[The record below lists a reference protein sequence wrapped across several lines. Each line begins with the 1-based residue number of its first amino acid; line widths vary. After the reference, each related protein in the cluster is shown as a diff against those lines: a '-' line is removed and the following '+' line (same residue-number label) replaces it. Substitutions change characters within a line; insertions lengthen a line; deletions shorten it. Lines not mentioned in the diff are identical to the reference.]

1 MLLSSVP
8 SPTVGTPDGR
18 LAVVDVGSNT
28 ARLVMF
34 HTASSGSLRAVLE
47 RKESPRLGLGA
58 AADGTL
64 QRDAMERGIAS
75 LKRFAQTLHDLGD
88 PTQVAVATSATRDA
102 PNGASFIQRVA
113 RETGISLRVLSEVE
127 EARYAYLGV
136 ATACELEDD
145 LVFDLGGGS
154 LQIVAARE
162 GKFQNSVS
170 LPLGALRLTQ
180 RFLEHDPPKS
190 REVDALRASVRE
202 DIESAIKA
210 LGRNHRGIFAVGGT
224 VRSLAKVAINL
235 REYPISRVHGYPMGR
250 RDLEALGELL
260 LDMPS
265 DKRSAIA
272 GIGQDRADVVLAG
285 LVVIEELLS
294 ETKQDQVTVSGTG
307 IREGIAAEA
316 IHADLPASAEE
327 LARRSVLAASEAFE
341 FSIEHGVEVERV
353 CRQLFDLLAAR
364 LGWGPEERMALS
376 VAAWMHDSGTAVD
389 LWRHGRHSAYLVRNF
404 PIWGVTQ
411 REVLLASMATF
422 VHEGDEPPSSW
433 RKEFLPVIRAS
444 DIATAR
450 RLGTLLYV
458 AETLQ
463 REDPHFSWSAGS
475 NLLSVG
481 LGRSA
486 EGTVSPRAIE
496 KVRKP
501 LRREFDI
508 EVRIR
513 DS

>member
-1 MLLSSVP
+1 MLTSVP
-8 SPTVGTPDGR
+8 SATLGTPDGR
-18 LAVVDVGSNT
+18 LAVIDVGSNT

-34 HTASSGSLRAVLE
+34 RIANSGSLRAVFE
-47 RKESPRLGLGA
+47 RKESPRLGLGT

-64 QRDAMERGIAS
+64 HKDAIERGIAS
-75 LKRFAQTLHDLGD
+75 LKRFAQTLRDLGN
-88 PTQVAVATSATRDA
+88 PTLVAIATSATRDA
-102 PNGASFIQRVA
+102 PNGAAFLQRVA
-113 RETGISLRVLSEVE
+113 RETGISLRVLTEVE

-136 ATACELEDD
+136 ATACELDDD
-145 LVFDLGGGS
+145 LICDLGGGS
-154 LQIVAARE
+154 LQIVAARQGE
-162 GKFQNSVS
+162 FQNSIS

-190 REVDALRASVRE
+190 RELEEMRSSVQE
-202 DIESAIKA
+202 DIASAIKA
-210 LGRNHRGIFAVGGT
+210 LGREHRGILGVGGT

-235 REYPISRVHGYPMGR
+235 REYPISRVHGYPLGR

-260 LDMPS
+260 FDMPS

-272 GIGQDRADVVLAG
+272 GIGADRADVILAG

-294 ETKQDQVTVSGTG
+294 ETEQEQITVSATG
-307 IREGIAAEA
+307 IREGIGGEA
-316 IHADLPASAEE
+316 VHADLPATAEE

-341 FSIEHGVEVERV
+341 FSMDHGVEVERV
-353 CRQLFDLLAAR
+353 SGQLFDLLAPR
-364 LGWGPEERMALS
+364 LSWGAEERIALS
-376 VAAWMHDSGTAVD
+376 VASWMHDSGTAVD
-389 LWRHGRHSAYLVRNF
+389 LWRHGRHSSYLVRNF
-404 PIWGVTQ
+404 PIWGVSQ

-433 RKEFLPVIRAS
+433 RKEFLPVIRPS
-444 DIATAR
+444 DIGTAR
-450 RLGTLLYV
+450 RLGTVLYT

-463 REDPHFSWSAGS
+463 GEDPKFSLPAGS

-481 LGRSA
+481 LARAS
-486 EGTVSPRAIE
+486 EGSVSPRAME
-496 KVRKP
+496 KIRKP
-501 LRREFDI
+501 LRREFDL